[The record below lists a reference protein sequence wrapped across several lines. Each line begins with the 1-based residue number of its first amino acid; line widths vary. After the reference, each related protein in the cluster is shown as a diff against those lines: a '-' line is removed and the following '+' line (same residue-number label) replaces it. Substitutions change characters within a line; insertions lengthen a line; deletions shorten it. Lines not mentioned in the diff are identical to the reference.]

1 MSLLDS
7 AKELKLKEYGIEYKD
22 FKEKEGNIVI
32 SPSSLNK
39 FISNRGEWYR
49 NIVLK
54 QNDFNGNEKTVLGSL
69 LHQFAE
75 DFFNGD
81 LTKEGKLQKWK
92 LEQIAK
98 DYDVISDFERV
109 YPILENYLSSI
120 DKPIKMEQYLEYDI
134 RDNIKLAGSYDFLT
148 KENGKYILGDYKS
161 SNRAFRNIDNYILQL
176 SIYCL
181 LLELTDSIKVDLV
194 RVVGIITTKEPKI
207 IILEQEPNIELAKK
221 ILNDI
226 IYSLDLVSNNKDLVD
241 IIFQYNYFD
250 MFSDKRIIDTEPTYK
265 EHSINT
271 IKAEKIKSSIF
282 SWKKWQKKY
291 VSKVSK
297 K

>member
-39 FISNRGEWYR
+39 FISNRGEWYK
-49 NIVLK
+49 NAVLK

-92 LEQIAK
+92 LEQIAR
-98 DYDVISDFERV
+98 DYDVVSDFERV

-120 DKPIKMEQYLEYDI
+120 DKPIKMEQYLEYNI

-161 SNRAFRNIDNYILQL
+161 SSRAFRNIDNYILQL

-194 RVVGIITTKEPKI
+194 RVVGVITTKEPKI

-250 MFSDKRIIDTEPTYK
+250 MFSDKRITDTEPTYK
-265 EHSINT
+265 EHNINT

-282 SWKKWQKKY
+282 S
-291 VSKVSK
+291 
-297 K
+297 

>member
-39 FISNRGEWYR
+39 FISNRGEWYK
-49 NIVLK
+49 NTVLK

-92 LEQIAK
+92 LEQIAR

-148 KENGKYILGDYKS
+148 KENSKYILGDYKS
-161 SNRAFRNIDNYILQL
+161 SSRAFRNIDNYILQL

-181 LLELTDSIKVDLV
+181 LLDLTDNIKVNLV
-194 RVVGIITTKEPKI
+194 RVVGVITTKEPKI

-250 MFSDKRIIDTEPTYK
+250 MFSDKRITDTEPTYK
-265 EHSINT
+265 EHNINT

-282 SWKKWQKKY
+282 S
-291 VSKVSK
+291 
-297 K
+297 

>member
-39 FISNRGEWYR
+39 FISNRGEWYK
-49 NIVLK
+49 NAVLK

-98 DYDVISDFERV
+98 DYNVVSDFERV

-161 SNRAFRNIDNYILQL
+161 SSRAFRNIDNYILQL

-181 LLELTDSIKVDLV
+181 LLDLTDNIKVNLV
-194 RVVGIITTKEPKI
+194 RVVGVITTKEPKI

-250 MFSDKRIIDTEPTYK
+250 MFSDKRITDTEPTYK
-265 EHSINT
+265 EHNINT

-282 SWKKWQKKY
+282 S
-291 VSKVSK
+291 
-297 K
+297 

>member
-39 FISNRGEWYR
+39 FISNRGEWYK
-49 NIVLK
+49 NAVLK

-92 LEQIAK
+92 LEQIAR
-98 DYDVISDFERV
+98 DYDVVSDFERV

-120 DKPIKMEQYLEYDI
+120 DKPIKMEQYLEYNI

-161 SNRAFRNIDNYILQL
+161 SSRAFRNIDNYILQL

-194 RVVGIITTKEPKI
+194 RVVGVITTKEPKI

-265 EHSINT
+265 EHNINT

-282 SWKKWQKKY
+282 S
-291 VSKVSK
+291 
-297 K
+297 

>member
-39 FISNRGEWYR
+39 FISNRGEWYK
-49 NIVLK
+49 NTVLK

-92 LEQIAK
+92 LEQIAR

-148 KENGKYILGDYKS
+148 KENDKYILGDYKS

-221 ILNDI
+221 IINDI

-265 EHSINT
+265 EHNINT

-282 SWKKWQKKY
+282 S
-291 VSKVSK
+291 
-297 K
+297 